1 MLYKSTEQYHGL
13 NTILQ
18 GSISA
23 LLAQMQ
29 SIELGALTSQSCFT
43 AGYQMVMRF
52 NWICVHEH
60 YFYETQN
67 MFKMENVCP

>member
-18 GSISA
+18 GSISV

-29 SIELGALTSQSCFT
+29 SIELEALTSRSCFT
-43 AGYQMVMRF
+43 AGYEMVMRL
-52 NWICVHEH
+52 NWICVREH
-60 YFYETQN
+60 YFL
-67 MFKMENVCP
+67 

>member
-29 SIELGALTSQSCFT
+29 SIGLGALTSQSCFT
-43 AGYQMVMRF
+43 AGYQMV
-52 NWICVHEH
+52 V
-60 YFYETQN
+60 
-67 MFKMENVCP
+67 